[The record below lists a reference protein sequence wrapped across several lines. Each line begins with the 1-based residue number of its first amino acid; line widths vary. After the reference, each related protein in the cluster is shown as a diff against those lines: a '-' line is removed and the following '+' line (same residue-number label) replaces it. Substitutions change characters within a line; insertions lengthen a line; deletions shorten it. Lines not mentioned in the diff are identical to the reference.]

1 MLEFYDVTKDISA
14 KPETVWAILTD
25 ASGYT
30 GWDSGV
36 ERVEGRIG
44 LGNKIKVYS
53 KINPGRAF
61 PVKVTELA
69 TNSKMTWTGGM
80 PLGLFKGVRTFTLM
94 PGSDGGT
101 RFHMREEF
109 TGPLLSMIWRS
120 MPDLTA
126 SFEQFAKGLKDRSER
141 AT

>member
-1 MLEFYDVTKDISA
+1 MEFYDVTKDISA